1 MPFFFEAMFLLVKK
15 PWAIPNPF
23 FNLHFLSRSS
33 FKWWISIMMLSHERI
48 ELVLKTKGQLSDNYS
63 SYHHVHVKIRNATI
77 YNNQL
82 LSIDG
87 HSWSKK
93 FCSISTKKPW
103 NFMPFT
109 YHQLPFGQ
117 LRFGQR
123 FSPSP
128 LAGDTGPAKR
138 VTHGAFSKVL
148 KFTLP
153 GTSWTK
159 DCWKNWGFS
168 AGNKHFGAS
177 RSFRK

>member
-1 MPFFFEAMFLLVKK
+1 MFLLVKK

-93 FCSISTKKPW
+93 FCNIFSKRKPW

-123 FSPSP
+123 FSQSP

-148 KFTLP
+148 KFTAGKSCFQNGRRKSWVFLP
-153 GTSWTK
+153 ATNILGHQGVSESTRY
-159 DCWKNWGFS
+159 WG
-168 AGNKHFGAS
+168 
-177 RSFRK
+177 

>member
-1 MPFFFEAMFLLVKK
+1 MRRHGQVGITWRLACLFFFEAMFLLVKK

-93 FCSISTKKPW
+93 FCSI
-103 NFMPFT
+103 
-109 YHQLPFGQ
+109 
-117 LRFGQR
+117 
-123 FSPSP
+123 
-128 LAGDTGPAKR
+128 
-138 VTHGAFSKVL
+138 FSK
-148 KFTLP
+148 KNP
-153 GTSWTK
+153 GTLCHLPTINYHSDSCDSDSDSHRAHWQVIQVLP
-159 DCWKNWGFS
+159 S
-168 AGNKHFGAS
+168 VS
-177 RSFRK
+177 RMVLSPRC